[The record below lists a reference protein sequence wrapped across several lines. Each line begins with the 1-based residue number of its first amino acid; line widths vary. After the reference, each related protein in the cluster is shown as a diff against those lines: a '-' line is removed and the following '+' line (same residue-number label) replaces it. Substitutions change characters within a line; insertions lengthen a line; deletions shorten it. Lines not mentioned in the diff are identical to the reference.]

1 MARII
6 TFLGF
11 TFSECR
17 YAFTRQRKLNMMWKS
32 RLPFFRSCRTV
43 LSLLSQ
49 GDRTDIAYAQLLSS
63 QPMNLA
69 SLVDLAVF

>member
-17 YAFTRQRKLNMMWKS
+17 YAFTRRRKVNMMWKS
-32 RLPFFRSCRTV
+32 RPTFFQSFCTV
-43 LSLLSQ
+43 LSLLSP
-49 GDRTDIAYAQLLSS
+49 GIRIDLAYAQSS
-63 QPMNLA
+63 QFMNLA
-69 SLVDLAVF
+69 IFVDLTAY